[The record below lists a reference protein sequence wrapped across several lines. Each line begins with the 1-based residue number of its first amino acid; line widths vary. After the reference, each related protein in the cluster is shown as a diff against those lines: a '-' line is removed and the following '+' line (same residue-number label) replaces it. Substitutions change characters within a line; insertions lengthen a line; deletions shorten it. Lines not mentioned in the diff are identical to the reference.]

1 MYKNKNSNSQQQRN
15 KPSTHLYLIPP
26 TPSISCGA
34 IAFGPYPGAPC
45 VLPTPTSCTPGCPG
59 PNSAIVPFLAP
70 VTFFLHKNIPTAIAA
85 RRITPSAA
93 PRPIAAPFVELEDLA
108 LGVEVEE
115 FEVCEFGAEV
125 PVPVAEEVILV
136 EVERALL

>member
-1 MYKNKNSNSQQQRN
+1 LFRELVSGEK
-15 KPSTHLYLIPP
+15 THGRSEIGKEF
-26 TPSISCGA
+26 S
-34 IAFGPYPGAPC
+34 
-45 VLPTPTSCTPGCPG
+45 PTPTI
-59 PNSAIVPFLAP
+59 APFLAP
-70 VTFFLHKNIPTAIAA
+70 ATFFFLHKNIPTTIAA

-93 PRPIAAPFVELEDLA
+93 PRPIAAPFVELGDLA

-125 PVPVAEEVILV
+125 PVPVAEEVVLV